1 MHYQKYYGH
10 IRLHTKKKTI
20 LRTSP
25 FTLTCD
31 HNVMLSIELIV

>member
-1 MHYQKYYGH
+1 MHYQKYCGH
-10 IRLHTKKKTI
+10 IRLHKKKTI

-31 HNVMLSIELIV
+31 HNVMLPIELIV